1 MSNDL
6 HISWER
12 YEHDIEKLAKKIY
25 SDGFDFNQV
34 VCIAKGG
41 LRVGDIFARL
51 FDVPLAIMAA
61 ESYHGDSVKD
71 KQGQLI
77 FSNSIAKTTPN
88 LGNKVIL
95 VDDLADSGKTI
106 EKSLEYLK
114 HYHGFFIEDIR
125 TAVLWMKGC
134 SEYTPDY
141 YVDLLPDNP
150 WIHQPMEKYEAMNI
164 EDIVKKPNLT
174 VV

>member
-1 MSNDL
+1 MGDL

-12 YEHDIEKLAKKIY
+12 YEQDIEKLAKKVWDDY
-25 SDGFDFNQV
+25 QFNQI

-61 ESYHGDSVKD
+61 ESYHGDKVKNS
-71 KQGQLI
+71 QGALI
-77 FSNSIAKTTPN
+77 FSNSLAKTTPN

-95 VDDLADSGKTI
+95 VDDLADSGKTL
-106 EKSLEYLK
+106 EKSMEYLR
-114 HYHGFFIEDIR
+114 HYHGFFIEELKS
-125 TAVLWMKGC
+125 AVLWVKGC

-141 YVDLLPDNP
+141 SVDLLPDNP
-150 WIHQPMEKYEAMNI
+150 WIHQPMEKYEALKI
-164 EDIVKKPNLT
+164 EDIK
-174 VV
+174 

>member
-1 MSNDL
+1 MSDL

-12 YEHDIEKLAKKIY
+12 YERDIEQLAKKVWNDY
-25 SDGFDFNQV
+25 KFNQI

-61 ESYHGDSVKD
+61 ESYHGEKVKNS
-71 KQGQLI
+71 QGALI
-77 FSNSIAKTTPN
+77 FSNSLAKTTPN

-95 VDDLADSGKTI
+95 VDDLADSGKTL
-106 EKSLEYLK
+106 EKSMEYLR
-114 HYHGFFIEDIR
+114 HYHGFFIEELKSG
-125 TAVLWMKGC
+125 VLWVKGC

-141 YVDLLPDNP
+141 YVDLMPDNP
-150 WIHQPMEKYEAMNI
+150 WIHQPMEKYEAMRI
-164 EDIVKKPNLT
+164 EDIK
-174 VV
+174 